1 MNVPSKTLPP
11 MPAGSAPGQIASD
24 DPSRD
29 ENHDE
34 SRRNAFDPAVAR
46 ALKGEHEEEDKDA
59 DCK

>member
-1 MNVPSKTLPP
+1 

-46 ALKGEHEEEDKDA
+46 ALKGEHGEEDKDA